1 MTNSFKGL
9 YAANIVPLNKNKTIN
24 IPELKKHLADI
35 LQQKHIKGLLVN
47 GHAGEN
53 FTLSEKEQ
61 LLVLSIAKQIIGKNQ
76 LIVSGVNFEDP
87 YVARIIAKKMER
99 QGADAILVFPPFS
112 WSFSR
117 SQDQVFNHHKLIHDY
132 ISIPIFTYQST
143 INSGAMN
150 YEASLN
156 KKLLTLKRIIG
167 VKEGSWNTNAYI
179 QNYKLFKKYKS
190 KFLVMASGDEHLY
203 PCFKHGSDGS
213 LVSLAI
219 IMPDEIGEMISLIH
233 NKKFTEA
240 KKISEKI
247 NLLAN
252 AIYGTY
258 PASFATA
265 RLKYCLQK
273 MKKISFDTMKSTIT
287 LGQDDKKKLNLILR
301 KIKIIS

>member
-9 YAANIVPLNKNKTIN
+9 YAANIVPLKKNKRIN

-35 LQQKHIKGLLVN
+35 VKQKYIKGLLVN

-53 FTLSEKEQ
+53 FTLSETEQ
-61 LLVLSIAKQIIGKNQ
+61 LLVLSIAKKIIGKNQ
-76 LIVSGVNFEDP
+76 LIVSGVNCEDP
-87 YVARIIAKKMER
+87 YVARVMAKKMEK
-99 QGADAILVFPPFS
+99 QGADAILIFPPFS

-117 SQDQVFNHHKLIHDY
+117 SQDQIFNHHKLIHDY

-156 KKLLTLKRIIG
+156 KKLLSLKRIIG

-233 NKKFTEA
+233 KKKFKEA
-240 KKISEKI
+240 QKISKKI

-273 MKKISFDTMKSTIT
+273 MKKISFDTMKSTIV
-287 LGQDDKKKLNLILR
+287 LGQNDKKKLNSILK
-301 KIKIIS
+301 KIRIIN